1 MINRKFILSLIS
13 YTVAFAA
20 AFALPLFAVA
30 ATPNI
35 SGTFTTTFD
44 TAVGVQNY
52 TYTFVAKDA
61 QLTGKAK
68 SANAEVAIEDGK
80 IDGSKITFV
89 ENMPYQGQTLRITY
103 VGTIVSADEIAF
115 KRDVAGFANEEF
127 VAKRSK

>member
-1 MINRKFILSLIS
+1 MINRRLFLSLIS

-30 ATPNI
+30 ATPDI
-35 SGTFTTTFD
+35 SGTFTSSFD
-44 TAVGVQNY
+44 TTVGVQNY
-52 TYTFVAKDA
+52 TYTFVVKDA

-68 SANAEVAIEDGK
+68 SANGDITIEDGK
-80 IDGSKITFV
+80 IDGNNITFV
-89 ENMPYQGQTLRITY
+89 ENMPYEGQTLRIAY

-115 KRDVAGFANEEF
+115 KRDVAGFVTEEF

>member
-1 MINRKFILSLIS
+1 MNNRRLFLSLIS
-13 YTVAFAA
+13 FTVAFAA

-30 ATPNI
+30 ATPEI

-52 TYTFVAKDA
+52 TYTFVVKDA
-61 QLTGKAK
+61 QLSGKAK
-68 SANAEVAIEDGK
+68 SANGDVTIEDGK
-80 IDGSKITFV
+80 VDGSKITFV
-89 ENMPYQGQTLRITY
+89 ENMPYQGQTLRVAY

-115 KRDVAGFANEEF
+115 KRDVGGFVTEEF

>member
-1 MINRKFILSLIS
+1 MSNRKSFLSLIS
-13 YTVAFAA
+13 FTGAFAA

-30 ATPNI
+30 ATPDI
-35 SGTFTTTFD
+35 SGTFTSSFD

-68 SANAEVAIEDGK
+68 SANADVVIEDGK
-80 IDGSKITFV
+80 IDGSKITFI
-89 ENMPYQGQTLRITY
+89 ENLTYQGQMLRIVY
-103 VGTIVSADEIAF
+103 AGTIVSADEIAF
-115 KRDVAGFANEEF
+115 KRDVAGFVTEEF

>member
-1 MINRKFILSLIS
+1 MSNRRFFQKLVS
-13 YTVAFAA
+13 FAA
-20 AFALPLFAVA
+20 ALALPLFAFA
-30 ATPNI
+30 ATPDI
-35 SGTFTTTFD
+35 SGTFTSSFD

-52 TYTFVAKDA
+52 TYTFAVKDS

-68 SANAEVAIEDGK
+68 SANADVVIEDGK
-80 IDGSKITFV
+80 VDGNKITFV

>member
-1 MINRKFILSLIS
+1 MNNRRLFLSLIS
-13 YTVAFAA
+13 FTVAFAA

-30 ATPNI
+30 ATPEI

-52 TYTFVAKDA
+52 TYTFVVKGA
-61 QLTGKAK
+61 QLSGKAK
-68 SANAEVAIEDGK
+68 SANGDVTIEDGK
-80 IDGSKITFV
+80 VDGSKITFV
-89 ENMPYQGQTLRITY
+89 ENMPYQGQTLRVAY

-115 KRDVAGFANEEF
+115 KRDVGGFVTEEF

>member
-52 TYTFVAKDA
+52 TYTFVVKDA
-61 QLTGKAK
+61 QLSGKAK
-68 SANAEVAIEDGK
+68 SANGDVAIEDGK

-89 ENMPYQGQTLRITY
+89 ENMPYQGQTLRVAY

-115 KRDVAGFANEEF
+115 KRDVGGFVTEEF

>member
-68 SANAEVAIEDGK
+68 SANGDVAIEDGK

-89 ENMPYQGQTLRITY
+89 ENMPYQGQTLRVAY

-115 KRDVAGFANEEF
+115 KRDVGGFVTEEF